1 MAQKFPF
8 NVQKKWRKRRSPSN
22 ITFFSKIF
30 PWLRTIRFWQP
41 FRERFTSKLQTF
53 PLIAEKDHKKY
64 IFSCKIAFQTK
75 KFLWSLTLQ
84 FWQTCWE
91 IFATRPK
98 NWSPDV
104 QNWCT
109 KWKFFKKKIYRK
121 CSNGH
126 VDFSFYNGAHQ
137 IIAKCRKWKKNHNFR
152 RNFISHQIVPKI
164 THNAVFRTLLTNFF
178 SRDESFLLIAHKW

>member
-1 MAQKFPF
+1 MAKKFPL
-8 NVQKKWRKRRSPSN
+8 NVRKKWRKRRSPSN

-53 PLIAEKDHKKY
+53 PLISERDQKEY
-64 IFSCKIAFQTK
+64 IFFRNIAFLTK
-75 KFLWSLTLQ
+75 KFLWSLTMK

-91 IFATRPK
+91 FLDTRPK
-98 NWSPDV
+98 NWSLDV

-126 VDFSFYNGAHQ
+126 VDFSFYNGAHKT
-137 IIAKCRKWKKNHNFR
+137 IAKCRKW
-152 RNFISHQIVPKI
+152 
-164 THNAVFRTLLTNFF
+164 
-178 SRDESFLLIAHKW
+178 